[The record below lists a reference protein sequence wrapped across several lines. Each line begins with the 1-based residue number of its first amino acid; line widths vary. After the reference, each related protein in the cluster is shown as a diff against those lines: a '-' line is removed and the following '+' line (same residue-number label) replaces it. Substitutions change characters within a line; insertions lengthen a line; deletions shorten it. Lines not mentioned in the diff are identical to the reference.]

1 MDNLLKYNDMKYNDI
16 IKGSKFYLPINLNL
30 GYLLKDTEIILLM
43 NLIHY
48 SELGKK
54 VSIPSLAKFTARSES
69 TIKRALNQLRTLKL
83 VSEDG
88 YEPCLEQI
96 ALVYDSVNTAKSVKD
111 REAWCKAYIEAEG
124 QIEPLKK
131 GQSDTLGLGQ
141 NEPLKEGQNEPPK
154 KGQFEPPYKED
165 VYKEDSYKENTNNEY
180 INNEDLEYN
189 TNNILKEKKP
199 SKENKVN
206 RNSLKE
212 DFKILTEE
220 VKENQNEPK
229 SEIEGNDDSNRYQPI
244 ENKQLTPS
252 ENKEI
257 SKAFRTLEFCK
268 PPIDTNT
275 LNDCLDVLHEVS
287 QSKRENYKDCFA
299 KAHSRFKQLLEGYTK
314 EERKPFTKALLDL
327 SSILGEAFK
336 NKEPRQK

>member
-1 MDNLLKYNDMKYNDI
+1 MKYNEI
-16 IKGSKFYLPINLNL
+16 IRGSKFYLPINLNL

-48 SELGKK
+48 SELGIK
-54 VSIPSLAKFTARSES
+54 VSIPSLAKFTARSEP
-69 TIKRALNQLRTLKL
+69 TIKRTLKRLRTLKL
-83 VSEDG
+83 VSEGG

-96 ALVYDSVNTAKSVKD
+96 ALVYDCVNAAKTLKD
-111 REAWCKAYIEAEG
+111 REAWCNAYIEAEG

-141 NEPLKEGQNEPPK
+141 NEPLKEGQNEPLT

-165 VYKEDSYKENTNNEY
+165 VYKEDLYKEDSYNEY
-180 INNEDLEYN
+180 INKKDSEYN
-189 TNNILKEKKP
+189 TSNILKEKKP
-199 SKENKVN
+199 
-206 RNSLKE
+206 SLKE

-229 SEIEGNDDSNRYQPI
+229 SQIEGNDDSNRYQPI

-275 LNDCLDVLHEVS
+275 LNDCLDLLHEVS
-287 QSKRENYKDCFA
+287 QSNRETYKDCLA

-314 EERKPFTKALLDL
+314 EERKPITKALLDL
-327 SSILGEAFK
+327 SSTLGEAFK

>member
-1 MDNLLKYNDMKYNDI
+1 MKYNEI
-16 IKGSKFYLPINLNL
+16 IRGSKFYLPINLNL
-30 GYLLKDTEIILLM
+30 GYLLSDTEIILLM

-48 SELGKK
+48 SELGIK
-54 VSIPSLAKFTARSES
+54 VSIPSLAKFTARGDS
-69 TIKRALNQLRTLKL
+69 TIKRALKQLRTLKL

-96 ALVYDSVNTAKSVKD
+96 ALVYDSVNAAKTIKD

-165 VYKEDSYKENTNNEY
+165 VYNEDLYKEDSYNEY
-180 INNEDLEYN
+180 INKEDSEYN
-189 TNNILKEKKP
+189 TNNILKENKP

-206 RNSLKE
+206 RKSLKE
-212 DFKILTEE
+212 DFDLVTEE

-229 SEIEGNDDSNRYQPI
+229 SQIEGNDDSLPLQPLEKNPSSGQGVKDSVETI
-244 ENKQLTPS
+244 PRELWGCSKVVIQLYTNSGGNLHTVLQELAASKPS
-252 ENKEI
+252 E
-257 SKAFRTLEFCK
+257 FRDLVARLER
-268 PPIDTNT
+268 N
-275 LNDCLDVLHEVS
+275 NVS
-287 QSKRENYKDCFA
+287 ED
-299 KAHSRFKQLLEGYTK
+299 TK
-314 EERKPFTKALLDL
+314 ELAASLASAWGIKLY
-327 SSILGEAFK
+327 
-336 NKEPRQK
+336 

>member
-48 SELGKK
+48 SELGIK
-54 VSIPSLAKFTARSES
+54 VSIPSLVKFTARSDS
-69 TIKRALNQLRTLKL
+69 TIKRALKQLRTLKL

-96 ALVYDSVNTAKSVKD
+96 ALVYDSVNAAKTVKD
-111 REAWCKAYIEAEG
+111 RETWCNAYTKAKG

-141 NEPLKEGQNEPPK
+141 NEPLKKGQNEPSK

-165 VYKEDSYKENTNNEY
+165 VYNEDLYKEDS
-180 INNEDLEYN
+180 EYN
-189 TNNILKEKKP
+189 TSNILKEKKP
-199 SKENKVN
+199 S
-206 RNSLKE
+206 LKE
-212 DFKILTEE
+212 DFKRLTEE

-275 LNDCLDVLHEVS
+275 LKDCLDLLHEVS
-287 QSKRENYKDCFA
+287 QSNRETYKDCFA

-314 EERKPFTKALLDL
+314 EERKPITKALLDL
-327 SSILGEAFK
+327 SSTLGEAFK

>member
-1 MDNLLKYNDMKYNDI
+1 MKYNEI

-48 SELGKK
+48 SELGIK
-54 VSIPSLAKFTARSES
+54 VSIPSLAKFTARSEP
-69 TIKRALNQLRTLKL
+69 TIKRTLKRLRTLKL
-83 VSEDG
+83 VSEGG

-96 ALVYDSVNTAKSVKD
+96 ALVYDCVNAAKTLKD
-111 REAWCKAYIEAEG
+111 REAWCKAYIKAEG

-165 VYKEDSYKENTNNEY
+165 VYKEDSYKENTNNQY
-180 INNEDLEYN
+180 INEEDFEYN
-189 TNNILKEKKP
+189 TNNILKENKP

-206 RNSLKE
+206 SNSLKE
-212 DFKILTEE
+212 DFDLVTEE

-229 SEIEGNDDSNRYQPI
+229 SQIEGNDDSLPLQPLEKNLSSSQRSKDSVEAI
-244 ENKQLTPS
+244 PKVLWGCSKVVRQFYTKNEGNLHAVLQDLAASKPS
-252 ENKEI
+252 E
-257 SKAFRTLEFCK
+257 FRNLV
-268 PPIDTNT
+268 I
-275 LNDCLDVLHEVS
+275 
-287 QSKRENYKDCFA
+287 
-299 KAHSRFKQLLEGYTK
+299 LLERNNVGEDTK
-314 EERKPFTKALLDL
+314 ELAASLASAWGIK
-327 SSILGEAFK
+327 IY
-336 NKEPRQK
+336 

>member
-1 MDNLLKYNDMKYNDI
+1 MDNLLKNNDMKYNDI

-48 SELGKK
+48 SELGIK

-96 ALVYDSVNTAKSVKD
+96 ALVYDSVNAAKSVKD

-124 QIEPLKK
+124 QIEPFKK

-165 VYKEDSYKENTNNEY
+165 VYKEDSYKEKTNNEY

-229 SEIEGNDDSNRYQPI
+229 SEIEGNDDSLSLQPLEKNPSSGQGVKDSVEAI
-244 ENKQLTPS
+244 PRELRGCSEVVKQLYTNCGRNLHTVLQELAASKPKEFRDLVARLERNNVS
-252 ENKEI
+252 E
-257 SKAFRTLEFCK
+257 
-268 PPIDTNT
+268 D
-275 LNDCLDVLHEVS
+275 
-287 QSKRENYKDCFA
+287 
-299 KAHSRFKQLLEGYTK
+299 TK
-314 EERKPFTKALLDL
+314 ELAASLASFWGIKLY
-327 SSILGEAFK
+327 
-336 NKEPRQK
+336 

>member
-43 NLIHY
+43 HLIHY
-48 SELGKK
+48 SELGIK
-54 VSIPSLAKFTARSES
+54 VSIPSLVKFTARSDS
-69 TIKRALNQLRTLKL
+69 TIKRTLKQLRTLKL

-96 ALVYDSVNTAKSVKD
+96 ALVYDSVNAAKTVKD
-111 REAWCKAYIEAEG
+111 REAWCNAYTEAEG

-165 VYKEDSYKENTNNEY
+165 IYKEDSYKENTNNEY
-180 INNEDLEYN
+180 INEEDSKYN

-212 DFKILTEE
+212 DFEILTEE
-220 VKENQNEPK
+220 VKENQNDTK
-229 SEIEGNDDSNRYQPI
+229 SQIEGNDDSLSLQPLEKNPSSGQGVKDSVEAI
-244 ENKQLTPS
+244 PRELRGCSEVVKQFYTNSGGNLHTVLQELAASKP
-252 ENKEI
+252 KE
-257 SKAFRTLEFCK
+257 FRNL
-268 PPIDTNT
+268 
-275 LNDCLDVLHEVS
+275 VV
-287 QSKRENYKDCFA
+287 
-299 KAHSRFKQLLEGYTK
+299 LLERNNVSVDTK
-314 EERKPFTKALLDL
+314 ELAASLASAWGIK
-327 SSILGEAFK
+327 IY
-336 NKEPRQK
+336 

>member
-1 MDNLLKYNDMKYNDI
+1 MKYNEI

-48 SELGKK
+48 SELGIK
-54 VSIPSLAKFTARSES
+54 VSIPSLVKFTARSET
-69 TIKRALNQLRTLKL
+69 TIKRTLKKLRTLKL

-88 YEPCLEQI
+88 YEPCLEQM
-96 ALVYDSVNTAKSVKD
+96 ALVYDSVNAAKSVKD
-111 REAWCKAYIEAEG
+111 REAWCKAYIKAEG

-180 INNEDLEYN
+180 INEEDFEYN

-199 SKENKVN
+199 
-206 RNSLKE
+206 SLKE

-229 SEIEGNDDSNRYQPI
+229 SKSEGNDDSNRYQPI

-268 PPIDTNT
+268 PSIDTNT
-275 LNDCLDVLHEVS
+275 LNDCLDLLHEVS
-287 QSKRENYKDCFA
+287 QSNRETYKDCLA
-299 KAHSRFKQLLEGYTK
+299 KAHSRFKELLEVYTK

-327 SSILGEAFK
+327 SNILGEAFK
-336 NKEPRQK
+336 NKEPKQK